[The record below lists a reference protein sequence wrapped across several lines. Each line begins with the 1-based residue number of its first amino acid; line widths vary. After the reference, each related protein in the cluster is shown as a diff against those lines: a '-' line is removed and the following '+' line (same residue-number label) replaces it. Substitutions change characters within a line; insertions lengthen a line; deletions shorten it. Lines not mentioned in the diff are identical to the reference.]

1 MNERTSRKRLAW
13 RSRAGGAIAAVT
25 LVVAGGLGATAAW
38 ASEPASHHADKSDS
52 ATLQRLADTEDIRQL
67 KARYFRYIDSKEWS
81 KLAALFTAHPTIDV
95 GVKYDSG
102 KELAENTAKLLGAAP
117 TAHQGFLPEI
127 TVNGDRASAI
137 WAMEDYVSFPPGSS
151 YKEGFHGYGEYH
163 DTYKRI
169 NGDWYIDSSLLT
181 RFRVDP
187 VPNWTPP
194 AKSAK

>member
-1 MNERTSRKRLAW
+1 MDEHRSRKPLAW
-13 RSRAGGAIAAVT
+13 RSRAGGALAAVV
-25 LVVAGGLGATAAW
+25 LVAGGGLGATAW
-38 ASEPASHHADKSDS
+38 ASEPAPRHAEKSDS
-52 ATLQRLADTEDIRQL
+52 ATMQRLADTEEIRQL
-67 KARYFRYIDSKEWS
+67 KARYFRYLDTKEWS

-95 GVKYDSG
+95 GVKYTSG

-127 TVNGDRASAI
+127 TVKGTHASAI

-163 DTYKRI
+163 DTYARI
-169 NGDWYIDSSLLT
+169 NGHWYIDSSVLT
-181 RFRVDP
+181 RFRVDS

-194 AKSAK
+194 AKADK